1 MKRGVLGISWLNETV
16 TAAWAG
22 RHGEVETWHSPAAVR
37 DGAALASVIREVCR
51 RSGEGLRR
59 VVLVMDHRNL
69 LFHVQETP
77 PATGRLLEQMLDRVI
92 SENRFFEE
100 SAVWAKLE
108 LPASSR
114 HHRWLLALMP
124 RSIWSEIESACEEND
139 LDLVGLYPATALL
152 SRYLPQVRAEASEAV
167 LLISDLGGSHGLLVG
182 RGDGQ
187 VLFARSIGAS
197 RGETEGRLDQEIN
210 RTLYFAE
217 QRFGVKV
224 SRLVAVGARC
234 YSLLSS
240 RTLREGLRVDNLGV
254 ELEEPA
260 HAAGV
265 ADGGPGIRLNFIR
278 RTFWQASWVRPAVAA
293 GMAALVVV
301 ATATTAWVVD
311 QAQRRGVEQERW
323 KREAR
328 AAARIRETRE
338 ARRVEADELRSL
350 VLTVGRPDQP
360 AIVPAFCRYLQ
371 ATTPPMLR
379 LAGLELARST
389 NGWAL
394 RLEGVSREQ
403 GGRFFSEVEQ
413 WEAALT
419 GGVFRVQVEDSTL
432 RRGVEG
438 IAAAPLTA
446 VEPGVVK
453 SEGGERRFFLKGA
466 IR

>member
-1 MKRGVLGISWLNETV
+1 
-16 TAAWAG
+16 
-22 RHGEVETWHSPAAVR
+22 
-37 DGAALASVIREVCR
+37 
-51 RSGEGLRR
+51 LRR

-108 LPASSR
+108 LPPGAR

-124 RSIWSEIESACEEND
+124 RSIWSEIESACEENE
-139 LDLVGLYPATALL
+139 LDMVGLYPATALL
-152 SRYLPQVRAEASEAV
+152 ARYLPQVQAESSEAV
-167 LLISDLGGSHGLLVG
+167 LMISDLGGSHGLLVG
-182 RGDGQ
+182 RVDGQ

-224 SRLVAVGARC
+224 RRLVAVGARC
-234 YSLLSS
+234 FSLLSS
-240 RTLREGLRVDNLGV
+240 RTVREGLQVESLGV

-260 HAAGV
+260 QAAAV
-265 ADGGPGIRLNFIR
+265 AEGGPGIRLNFVR
-278 RTFWQASWVRPAVAA
+278 RSLWQAAWVRPAVAA
-293 GMAALVVV
+293 GMAVMLMVAL
-301 ATATTAWVVD
+301 ATTAWVVD
-311 QAQRRGVEQERW
+311 QAQSRGAEQERW
-323 KREAR
+323 KREVR

-338 ARRVEADELRSL
+338 ARQQEANAFRAL

-360 AIVPAFCRYLQ
+360 AVVPVFCRYLQ
-371 ATTPPMLR
+371 ATTPPKLR
-379 LAGLELARST
+379 LTSLDLAKST

-394 RLEGVSREQ
+394 RLEGVSREE
-403 GGRFFSEVEQ
+403 GGRFFSGIEE
-413 WEAALT
+413 WEASLT
-419 GGVFRVQVEDSTL
+419 GGVFRIQVDDSTH

-438 IAAAPLTA
+438 LSAAPLTT
-446 VEPGVVK
+446 PGAGASK
-453 SEGGERRFFLKGA
+453 SEAGDRRFFLSGT